1 MNNSDTGFEIRKAEL
16 SHAADIIRIEK
27 ASFSAP
33 WSDASI
39 LSAIED
45 DVVKCICLL
54 KDGAVAG
61 YAMYA
66 FVCDEG
72 ELLNIAVDPEF
83 RGLGLGSILL
93 SKVIESGKESG
104 AETIFLEVRES
115 NISAIGLYTREN
127 FEIYGKRKNYYT
139 SPREDAVLMKK
150 RLQ

>member
-1 MNNSDTGFEIRKAEL
+1 MNNSDTGFEILKAEL

-83 RGLGLGSILL
+83 RDLGLGSILL
-93 SKVIESGKESG
+93 SKVIENGKESG

-115 NISAIGLYTREN
+115 NTAARTLYTK
-127 FEIYGKRKNYYT
+127 FGFCEIGKRKNYYRF
-139 SPREDAVLMKK
+139 PVEDAIVMALKTK
-150 RLQ
+150 